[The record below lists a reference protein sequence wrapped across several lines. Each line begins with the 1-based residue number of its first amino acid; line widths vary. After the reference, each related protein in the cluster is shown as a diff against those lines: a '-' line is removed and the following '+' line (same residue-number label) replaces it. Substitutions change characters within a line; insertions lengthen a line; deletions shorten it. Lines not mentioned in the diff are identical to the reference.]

1 MAHFILEYSENLANK
16 SLDLDALF
24 AQLIEEAVGT
34 GIFPL
39 AGIRCRAHKCEHFR
53 VADGSADFGF
63 VHLNVRIGSGRS
75 EDDKARAAKVLFG
88 VLSEHLSVIYDSQ
101 GLAISFELTELPT
114 HKFNQNNLRDYLAK

>member
-1 MAHFILEYSENLANK
+1 MAHFILEYSENLAGK

-101 GLAISFELTELPT
+101 GLAISFELTELPA